1 LPQICRTIYFWYKE
15 WIENRI
21 RALTNEEPGE
31 QDIDPEIVR
40 GLKMLDG
47 YNPLVKIFRQ
57 ARDFLE
63 EHKGIDI
70 SIRIVGADKA
80 DRIQYVMPH

>member
-1 LPQICRTIYFWYKE
+1 
-15 WIENRI
+15 
-21 RALTNEEPGE
+21 
-31 QDIDPEIVR
+31 
-40 GLKMLDG
+40 MLDG